1 MNIIINWI
9 INNKIISK
17 YKFPLLFKN
26 SRLYHFPFMEDIYL
40 YLILLTERNPKR
52 ILLLRKHEGE
62 ERSVSK
68 KWYTVKNTK
77 LKENILNL
85 GKMWSK
91 SIPTSPPL
99 THTRG
104 ICSRQPRDSRF
115 GLHAFNL
122 VLAAVWRHL
131 LADVFSV
138 QNEER
143 ILGPANSQEIGSSK
157 NPQPG

>member
-17 YKFPLLFKN
+17 YKFHLLFKN

-68 KWYTVKNTK
+68 KWYTVRNTK

-85 GKMWSK
+85 RKMWSK
-91 SIPTSPPL
+91 SIPTPQPPHPPPPPPPL
-99 THTRG
+99 PPATRG
-104 ICSRQPRDSRF
+104 ICSSQPGDSRF

-131 LADVFSV
+131 LADVFSI
-138 QNEER
+138 QN
-143 ILGPANSQEIGSSK
+143 
-157 NPQPG
+157 